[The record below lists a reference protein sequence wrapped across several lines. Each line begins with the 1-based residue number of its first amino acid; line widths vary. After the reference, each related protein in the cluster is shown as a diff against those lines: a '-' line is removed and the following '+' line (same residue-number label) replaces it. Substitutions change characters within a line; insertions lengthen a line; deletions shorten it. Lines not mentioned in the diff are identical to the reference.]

1 MVDAMTRLTLVRH
14 ARPGASWAE
23 ALDPGLGTEGRAQA
37 EQVAATIGAG
47 VVRPVVTS
55 PMRRARE
62 TAAPLAAA
70 WGIDAEV
77 RPAVG
82 EIPSPPDLDKQ
93 ARARWLGET
102 IAGTWD
108 GTDDAIRAWRIELLD
123 ALTAF
128 DTDVVV
134 VTHFV
139 AINVAVGAARQD
151 DRVISCAPDLA
162 SVTELDAHDGTLTLV
177 ALGHEARTE
186 IR

>member
-1 MVDAMTRLTLVRH
+1 MTRLTLVRH
-14 ARPGASWAE
+14 ARPGGSWAE
-23 ALDPGLGTEGRAQA
+23 ALDPDLGPEGRAQA

-47 VVRPVVTS
+47 AARRIVTS

-70 WGIDAEV
+70 WGVEPEV
-77 RPAVG
+77 HPAVG
-82 EIPSPPDLDKQ
+82 EIPSPPDLDKH
-93 ARARWLGET
+93 ARSRWLGET

-123 ALTAF
+123 TLAAF
-128 DTDVVV
+128 DSDVVV

-139 AINVAVGAARQD
+139 AINVAVGAARHD

-162 SVTELDAHDGTLTLV
+162 SVTELDAHDGALTLV
-177 ALGHEARTE
+177 TLGREARTE